1 MTDKDRVCVCVCFM
15 LSNRHLEPT
24 DVLFWGKKDEGKKKK
39 KHFQAVFWGGA
50 HWHMFSPDLVRA
62 NCSRAVTGCEPA
74 LRAAVNESN

>member
-1 MTDKDRVCVCVCFM
+1 MCVLCYQIDTWNLPMF
-15 LSNRHLEPT
+15 S
-24 DVLFWGKKDEGKKKK
+24 FGGKKMKEKKI

>member
-15 LSNRHLEPT
+15 LSNRHSEPT
-24 DVLFWGKKDEGKKKK
+24 DVLFWGKKDEGKKNEA
-39 KHFQAVFWGGA
+39 FSGCLLGGA

>member
-1 MTDKDRVCVCVCFM
+1 MTDKDRVCVCVLCYQIDTRNLPMF
-15 LSNRHLEPT
+15 S
-24 DVLFWGKKDEGKKKK
+24 FGGKKMKEKKM